1 MERQEPILQAGESA
15 GAKSEWGDLRF
26 RPRRLGHS
34 AGTPDDN
41 ADARFWIG
49 WITFV
54 FVALV
59 FPWYSYWVVDYLM
72 TRDLQ
77 VAGEAIGRELEAS
90 SAQMRQQIEASTA
103 RARERNAADAA
114 RRQAAADRARIDGV
128 RVLGTLPG
136 KDGPVAIVRFGDAEL
151 PEASAPICRQAAA
164 MLGASLDGQ
173 VLRVQQ
179 YRGSAPALTV
189 GAIRC

>member
-1 MERQEPILQAGESA
+1 MERQEPTLQAGEPA
-15 GAKSEWGDLRF
+15 AEAEWGNVRF
-26 RPRRLGHS
+26 RSRRSGPS
-34 AGTPDDN
+34 AGTADDN

-49 WITFV
+49 WFTFV

-59 FPWYSYWVVDYLM
+59 FPWYSYRVVGYLM

-77 VAGEAIGRELEAS
+77 VAGEALGRELEAS
-90 SAQMRQQIEASTA
+90 SARVRRQIEASTA
-103 RARERNAADAA
+103 QARGRSAADAA
-114 RRQAAADRARIDGV
+114 RRQAAADRARIDAV

-136 KDGPVAIVRFGDAEL
+136 KEGPVAIVRFGDAEL
-151 PEASAPICRQAAA
+151 PEASAAICRQATV
-164 MLGASLDGQ
+164 MLGASLEGQ
-173 VLRVQQ
+173 ELRVQQ